1 MLQNAAMASSENEGL
16 KICGIRR
23 KPEFSSPSGFEAFRN
38 GGALG
43 VAVRFPAAFL
53 NRSRLGGRVTWRMAI
68 QFDARAFS
76 AKVDPLSLKMH

>member
-1 MLQNAAMASSENEGL
+1 MLLNDAMASSENEGL

-43 VAVRFPAAFL
+43 AAVRF
-53 NRSRLGGRVTWRMAI
+53 LGGIPKPVALG
-68 QFDARAFS
+68 RADT
-76 AKVDPLSLKMH
+76 VDRCHGA